1 MSFTNPG
8 WHLLSTTTQQTWSQ
22 ATNAWGISTSTVYK
36 YIYELKNAPIQTGVT
51 LTKDNWTQ
59 IDITT
64 NPTLMPMTAYWVNI
78 QAIILNPDKIF
89 NGSGELTNATSQLNG
104 AKTVTIQ
111 DYTSIGNQAFY
122 YALSLQSITIPASV
136 TRIGYNAFAGAT
148 ALTTVTFVQGS
159 QLTGI
164 GVQAFNGAR
173 SLQSITIP
181 NTVTSIG
188 NSAFQDASSLQ
199 SINIPASVTSIG
211 DLAFYRA
218 DKLRSI
224 IVNSNNNY
232 YSSDTVGV
240 LFDKNKNKL
249 IQYPTGNLQT
259 SYIITNTVTSVE
271 AYAAIGATSLQ
282 SITIPA
288 SVTSIGD
295 LAFEQILTLNSLIF
309 AANSQLAS
317 IGTQAF
323 LNTRLTSI
331 TIPASVTSI
340 RSNAFYNSG
349 LTTVIF
355 ESITNLESLGLII
368 QHIPQ
373 GFFGA
378 TNVQV
383 LPKQASVQTALS
395 EAAAQVG
402 IKQGLVLTA
411 ELAVSQA
418 QINVNNQNPS
428 NSFAVQQANDQLTYA
443 QGQLTIAQNQLTTAQ
458 ARVLKLS
465 SALSWAVV

>member
-1 MSFTNPG
+1 MGFTNPG

-22 ATNAWGISTSTVYK
+22 ATNAWGISSSTVYK
-36 YIYELKNAPIQTGVT
+36 YIYELKNAPIQTGLT

-78 QAIILNPDKIF
+78 QALILNPDKIF

-111 DYTSIGNQAFY
+111 GYTSIGNQAFY

-159 QLTGI
+159 QLTSI

-181 NTVTSIG
+181 DTVTSIG

-199 SINIPASVTSIG
+199 SINIPALVTSIG
-211 DLAFYRA
+211 NLAFYRA
-218 DKLRSI
+218 DKLLSI
-224 IVNSNNNY
+224 IVNPNNNY
-232 YSSDTVGV
+232 YSSDAVGV

-249 IQYPTGNLQT
+249 IQYPTGNSLT
-259 SYIITNTVTSVE
+259 SYIIPNTVTTVE
-271 AYAAIGATSLQ
+271 AHAAIGATSLQ

-295 LAFEQILTLNSLIF
+295 LAFEQVLTLNSVII
-309 AANSQLAS
+309 AANSQLTS
-317 IGTQAF
+317 IGSQAF

-340 RSNAFYNSG
+340 GSNAFYNSG
-349 LTTVIF
+349 LKTVIF

-368 QHIPQ
+368 QDTSQ
-373 GFFGA
+373 NFFGA
-378 TNVQV
+378 TGVQV
-383 LPKQASVQTALS
+383 LPKKAAVQTALS
-395 EAAAQVG
+395 AAVEQVG
-402 IKQGLVLTA
+402 IKQTLVSTA
-411 ELAVSQA
+411 ELEVYQA
-418 QINVNNQNPS
+418 QTNLSNQNPNDS
-428 NSFAVQQANDQLTYA
+428 WAVSQANDQLTNA
-443 QGQLTIAQNQLTTAQ
+443 QNQLTIAQTQLTAAE
-458 ARVLKLS
+458 ARVEKLTN
-465 SALSWAVV
+465 ALSWAV